1 MISIKSIKTF
11 ALKTL
16 IKRSFLANQ
25 KTTRKIKFIKIRIG
39 YKTKKI
45 KGDLS
50 ESVLIKKKIIQPTNI
65 KLIICGIILKKL
77 KFFITLIFLPQIIKQ
92 I

>member
-1 MISIKSIKTF
+1 MSIKSIKTF

-16 IKRSFLANQ
+16 IKWSFLVSQ
-25 KTTRKIKFIKIRIG
+25 KTSRKIKFIKIRIG

-50 ESVLIKKKIIQPTNI
+50 ESVLIKNEIIHPINV
-65 KLIICGIILKKL
+65 KLIIVGIIFKKL
-77 KFFITLIFLPQIIKQ
+77 
-92 I
+92 